1 MFDEIFWFYCSSDS
15 DDIDRYAKFNYL
27 EGTWDIGSLSRTA
40 WVDFGLHTKPRAAGA
55 VNSSNYIYDH
65 ESGTTND
72 GSAMTSYIES
82 SVFDIGD
89 GNQFVAI
96 KKIIPD
102 IDISSAA
109 GNGVDYILKTRNY
122 PGESLTTNS
131 TSSVTSTT
139 TKSDIRARSRSAVLR
154 IQSSADDISWTLGDT
169 RMEIQPDGRR

>member
-1 MFDEIFWFYCSSDS
+1 
-15 DDIDRYAKFNYL
+15 
-27 EGTWDIGSLSRTA
+27 
-40 WVDFGLHTKPRAAGA
+40 
-55 VNSSNYIYDH
+55 
-65 ESGTTND
+65 
-72 GSAMTSYIES
+72 MTSYIES

-89 GNQFVAI
+89 GNQFAFI
-96 KKIIPD
+96 KKLIPD

-139 TKSDIRARSRSAVLR
+139 KQADVRARSRSAVLR
-154 IQSSADDISWTLGDT
+154 IQSSADDVSWTLGDV